1 MFDLFFAPQYPNV
14 PPSMKLE
21 TTGNGVARLN
31 PNLYADGKGDPPVA
45 CSPRRSRTGYTS
57 SDASRHTRIWL
68 CVITPQEVAVEFL
81 RGFKSDVLPG
91 DARCQRQGDKLAERR
106 CSC

>member
-1 MFDLFFAPQYPNV
+1 MLQKFCNSHTFFAPQYPNV

-45 CSPRRSRTGYTS
+45 CPPRGAHRLYLC
-57 SDASRHTRIWL
+57 DARRHTRVYL
-68 CVITPQEVAVEFL
+68 CVITP
-81 RGFKSDVLPG
+81 
-91 DARCQRQGDKLAERR
+91 
-106 CSC
+106 

>member
-31 PNLYADGKGDPPVA
+31 PNLYADGKGTRLDVRTRDQSRAPHAPCPRA
-45 CSPRRSRTGYTS
+45 FTAATLRRS
-57 SDASRHTRIWL
+57 
-68 CVITPQEVAVEFL
+68 
-81 RGFKSDVLPG
+81 
-91 DARCQRQGDKLAERR
+91 
-106 CSC
+106 